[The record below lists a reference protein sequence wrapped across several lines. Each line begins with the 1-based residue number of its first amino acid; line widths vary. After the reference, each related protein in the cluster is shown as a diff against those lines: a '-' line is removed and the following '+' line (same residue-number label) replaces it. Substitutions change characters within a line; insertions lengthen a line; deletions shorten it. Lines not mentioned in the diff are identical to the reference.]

1 MLPFYARSTVLKRGL
16 QTTARRQFVIPFL
29 PLLPQKP
36 GGVQGTPNDAF
47 VPPKPN
53 KMEGSYHWWLEKSFS
68 YSILPLTT
76 AAFLTTGTLSTAL
89 DSALCLSALGYSY
102 MEFHS
107 CITDYVQPRQYGKY
121 HNYAL
126 YLLGAGTLVSLLG
139 IYNLETQKGGFKG
152 LVKSL
157 WYGEEEAEKK

>member
-1 MLPFYARSTVLKRGL
+1 MLPYARVVAKRSF
-16 QTTARRQFVIPFL
+16 QTSSAGQFVIPFL

-47 VPPKPN
+47 IPPKPH

-76 AAFLTTGTLSTAL
+76 VAFLTTGTLSTVT
-89 DSALCLSALGYSY
+89 DTALCLSALGYSY

-107 CITDYVQPRQYGKY
+107 CITDYVQTRQYGKY

-126 YLLGAGTLVSLLG
+126 YLLGAGTLASLLG

-157 WYGEEEAEKK
+157 WYGEEEEKK